1 MKLNQDFPIRI
12 LRPVPRSPITFV
24 QQYQGLSIHLE
35 GEAFGYRNSGLLSS
49 IVARMLIG
57 VNLKK
62 VGLEDLDGGKEKR
75 KVQLS

>member
-1 MKLNQDFPIRI
+1 VKSEYIEYPLFTWGVH
-12 LRPVPRSPITFV
+12 VPTPKSKIMGAV
-24 QQYQGLSIHLE
+24 LY
-35 GEAFGYRNSGLLSS
+35 
-49 IVARMLIG
+49 IG